1 MSGLC
6 FPIHP
11 FIIEL
16 LTHFRIAS
24 RQLMPNSWRIV
35 VSCMEIWLAATVEDM
50 IKVDE
55 LVHLYRLKES
65 KEYGYYK
72 PVPWVQETRIVRD
85 LPLSFWY
92 WKSQFFFVSGDD
104 FETLSGKVWGDVPRL
119 LCRWGTPSLG
129 ALSFRQSFVNIIF
142 WLIFCHLL
150 TFLLVILCTVNRWPK
165 LKTRYK

>member
-1 MSGLC
+1 MCFYEVAFLSGLC

-92 WKSQFFFVSGDD
+92 WKSQFFFC
-104 FETLSGKVWGDVPRL
+104 LWG
-119 LCRWGTPSLG
+119 
-129 ALSFRQSFVNIIF
+129 
-142 WLIFCHLL
+142 
-150 TFLLVILCTVNRWPK
+150 
-165 LKTRYK
+165 